1 MVRTRGIGRALGHVT
16 GRGVDRGDRDD
27 SDDAPQRR
35 WPTTSTHRQRVVVT
49 AEHDEPVVP
58 TTVAAGASIEVVI
71 YADEP
76 MAGGDVHDTGAD
88 TPTDTG
94 VQAVEDEPEGFP
106 GSPRDPSVLIEYAD
120 HIASSVWKREVFI
133 ILNFS

>member
-1 MVRTRGIGRALGHVT
+1 MVPVTEAARALV
-16 GRGVDRGDRDD
+16 
-27 SDDAPQRR
+27 
-35 WPTTSTHRQRVVVT
+35 
-49 AEHDEPVVP
+49 E
-58 TTVAAGASIEVVI
+58 AAV

-76 MAGGDVHDTGAD
+76 MVGADVHDTGAD